1 MPAAGSGRRF
11 GAQLPK
17 QYAELHGR
25 TVIEWALA
33 PFVADPQCAGI
44 IVALAAE
51 DRWWPQ
57 VGARLPAGVV
67 RVAGGL
73 QRSESVLNGLRGL
86 AGRADERD
94 WVLVHDAARPCL
106 PAADLAAL
114 LGKVA

>member
-44 IVALAAE
+44 VVALAAA
-51 DRWWPQ
+51 DPWWPP
-57 VGARLPAGVV
+57 VAARLPAGKPAQAIEH
-67 RVAGGL
+67 RLAALQAAG
-73 QRSESVLNGLRGL
+73 NPHD

-94 WVLVHDAARPCL
+94 RWPPGV
-106 PAADLAAL
+106 
-114 LGKVA
+114 